1 MGEIAPFVYVF
12 ILAARFGGGERNLY
26 FHAAAAPPS
35 PPPAPFIFS
44 FSVNLGFGGDLFAP
58 LGNTAPF
65 VDEAEDSP
73 EGESGVGA
81 VLFTIRILFGGLRKG
96 READG
101 GGLAVVLEL
110 ELELELGWGVGWAL
124 VPPVGDGC

>member
-1 MGEIAPFVYVF
+1 MYVSFGRNDGEGRGGRIK
-12 ILAARFGGGERNLY
+12 ILS
-26 FHAAAAPPS
+26 FHAAAAPPPPPPPP

-58 LGNTAPF
+58 LGSAAPF

-73 EGESGVGA
+73 EGESGVVA
-81 VLFTIRILFGGLRKG
+81 VLFTISILFGGLRKG

-101 GGLAVVLEL
+101 GGLAAVLEL
-110 ELELELGWGVGWAL
+110 ELEFTLDLEV
-124 VPPVGDGC
+124 D